1 MEYEEEI
8 EKKMGHSSYAGRK
21 DVFRLIRHIEL
32 ASSNCVT
39 GDGGDVLVSTLVF
52 MCTMPPSR
60 VLSFLCG
67 VPAD

>member
-39 GDGGDVLVSTLVF
+39 GDRKSVV
-52 MCTMPPSR
+52 
-60 VLSFLCG
+60 
-67 VPAD
+67 

>member
-52 MCTMPPSR
+52 MHDATFSGSVILVWCTS
-60 VLSFLCG
+60 
-67 VPAD
+67 